1 VTGQAE
7 SPIDRYLDQL
17 FVELSATRP
26 RDARH
31 LLAETEAHLRDAA
44 AEEVSGGLDETD
56 AEAAAVSRFGP
67 STLMVRAELRRQRP
81 PLRTIALATVAS
93 GWFLG
98 ALGAIAVGMSGI
110 AAAGLRLVGGAT
122 FIADT
127 RPTGVLRASDCS
139 RWLSAAPAARSCH
152 QAAVTDWANETV
164 AYRIAL
170 GVLGVGALT
179 LLIVV
184 RKRWTRA
191 GRWTTLPAT
200 VVDTIA
206 VMAFGASGVWLA
218 GLGLDAVVVASGH
231 GAGQWLSAAPIALA
245 AALVFGVRLLRDLRE
260 DAPSPSLAS
269 G

>member
-1 VTGQAE
+1 MTGQAE
-7 SPIDRYLDQL
+7 SPIETYLDRL
-17 FVELSATRP
+17 FVELSATPP

-44 AEEVSGGLDETD
+44 AEEVRGGLDEID
-56 AEAAAVSRFGP
+56 AETAAISRFGP
-67 STLMVRAELRRQRP
+67 SALMVRAELRRQRP
-81 PLRTIALATVAS
+81 PLRTIVLATVAS

-98 ALGAIAVGMSGI
+98 ALGAIAVGLSGI
-110 AAAGLRLVGGAT
+110 AAAVLRIVGGAT

-127 RPTGVLRASDCS
+127 RPTGVLSASDCA
-139 RWLSAAPAARSCH
+139 RWLSAFPAARSCH

-170 GVLGVGALT
+170 GVFGLAALA

-184 RKRWTRA
+184 RRRWSRA

-206 VMAFGASGVWLA
+206 VVAFGASGLWLA

-231 GAGQWLSAAPIALA
+231 GAGQWLSAAPVALA
-245 AALVFGVRLLRDLRE
+245 AALVFAVRLLRDLRE
-260 DAPSPSLAS
+260 DLPSPALAS